1 MLGTVGLYFLV
12 GTNFLRVVLV
22 RGGCGV
28 VETVCNGM
36 GRLDVVV
43 YLAAGLVGAVVVV
56 VVTGFLEGG
65 KVPRVV
71 VVVVVVVDVD
81 VVVLVL
87 VEGLLG

>member
-1 MLGTVGLYFLV
+1 
-12 GTNFLRVVLV
+12 
-22 RGGCGV
+22 
-28 VETVCNGM
+28 M